1 MDYALRI
8 HVGAGVSAG
17 LGKKVLE
24 YHLLEYHFT
33 LVPFTLV
40 PTQVVP

>member
-17 LGKKVLE
+17 LGKKVPE
-24 YHLLEYHFT
+24 YHLLEYH
-33 LVPFTLV
+33 LLWYHLLLY
-40 PTQVVP
+40 QRK